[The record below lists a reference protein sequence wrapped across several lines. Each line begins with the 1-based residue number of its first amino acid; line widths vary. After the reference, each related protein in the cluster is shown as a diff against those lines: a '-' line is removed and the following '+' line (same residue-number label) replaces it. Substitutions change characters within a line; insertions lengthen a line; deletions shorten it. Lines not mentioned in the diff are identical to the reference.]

1 MSIPEP
7 LGDSFIF
14 DPDRSVGFDDVGGG
28 DYRVVVAL
36 QPGGT
41 ATFVL
46 YSPAECERFKH
57 IPIPETPA
65 HELHGPLP
73 AGFQRR
79 IHVVLGHRCGR
90 PTRAGR
96 GCRKK
101 VVATAQACWWHRDPE
116 DPTDTSPRKS

>member
-1 MSIPEP
+1 MSTQEP

-41 ATFVL
+41 ATFML
-46 YSPAECERFKH
+46 YSPTECEKFKH

-65 HELHGPLP
+65 HELRGPLP
-73 AGFQRR
+73 PDFQRR
-79 IHVVLGHRCGR
+79 IHVVAGHRCGR

-96 GCRKK
+96 FCQRK
-101 VVATAQACWWHRDPE
+101 VAVPGQACRWHPDAE
-116 DPTDTSPRKS
+116 STA